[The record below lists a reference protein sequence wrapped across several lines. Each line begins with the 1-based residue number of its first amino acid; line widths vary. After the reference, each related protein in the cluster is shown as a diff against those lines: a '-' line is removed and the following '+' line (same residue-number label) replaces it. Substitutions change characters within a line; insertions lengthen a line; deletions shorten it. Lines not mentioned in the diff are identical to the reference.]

1 MTDAATLTPGA
12 AVDARRIVAS
22 AWQDQAVWSET
33 ANRLKAELTRW
44 RVWAA
49 IAGVSGAFLATLAG
63 TLGALGGPWS
73 WLRAAV
79 ALASAVILA
88 VVPYVL
94 RTKVSKDQVRDW
106 VRARSTSEALKEEIY
121 RYLVGATPYGR
132 NPAPA
137 ALVGRCQ
144 AAKDKVRDLSA
155 RAAGVEPAKKDRPLE
170 LDPAGYVEQRL
181 EAQIGSYYQPQGKR
195 TALRAKRLHDLEFG
209 LGLLAVV
216 LGAMASAVAATGVEW
231 LSHLSPWVAVV
242 TTAGAAVTAHL
253 AAAGYDHAA
262 MTYYATADRLAGLR
276 DEWRADP
283 NPLDPARVAKLVDDC
298 ENAISTENEA
308 WLAEW
313 TGDGTGKQ
321 ATHSVP

>member
-1 MTDAATLTPGA
+1 MSEVGTRGQAA
-12 AVDARRIVAS
+12 AVDAHAIVES
-22 AWQDQAVWSET
+22 AWRDQAVWSET
-33 ANRLKAELTRW
+33 ANRLKAELTKW
-44 RVWAA
+44 RN
-49 IAGVSGAFLATLAG
+49 
-63 TLGALGGPWS
+63 
-73 WLRAAV
+73 RAAV
-79 ALASAVILA
+79 AGVIGALLETLAGVLTGVSGWWWLRALLALAGAVILA

-94 RTKVSKDQVRDW
+94 RTKASKDRVREW

-121 RYLVGATPYGR
+121 RYLVGAAPYGS

-155 RAAGVEPAKKDRPLE
+155 HAAAVEPAKKERPLE

-181 EAQIGSYYQPQGKR
+181 EGQIKSYYQPQGR
-195 TALRAKRLHDLEFG
+195 RNALRAKRLHDLEFG

-216 LGAMASAVAATGVEW
+216 MGAMASAVAATGLDW
-231 LSHLSPWVAVV
+231 LSYLSPWVAVV
-242 TTAGAAVTAHL
+242 TTAGGAVTAHL
-253 AAAGYDHAA
+253 AASGYDHAA

-276 DEWRADP
+276 DIWQADP
-283 NPLDPARVAKLVDDC
+283 NRLEPARVGKLVDDC

-313 TGDGTGKQ
+313 TRAD
-321 ATHSVP
+321 ADP